1 MWITP
6 EKGYLTQ
13 PASICWEQNRHY
25 VRFGGQPPS
34 SNELK
39 ALGYLATE
47 HCLQIIP
54 VTYNPEKTPSCTAW
68 NGLGI

>member
-13 PASICWEQNRHY
+13 PESICWEQNHY
-25 VRFGGQPPS
+25 VRFGGQPLS

-39 ALGYLATE
+39 PLGYLANE
-47 HCLQIIP
+47 HCFQIIQ
-54 VTYNPEKTPSCTAW
+54 V
-68 NGLGI
+68 IQFR